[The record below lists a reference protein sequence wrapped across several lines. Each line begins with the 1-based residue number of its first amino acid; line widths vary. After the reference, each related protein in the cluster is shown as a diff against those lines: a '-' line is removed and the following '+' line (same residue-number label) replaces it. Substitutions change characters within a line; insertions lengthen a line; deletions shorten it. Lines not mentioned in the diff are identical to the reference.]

1 MLLASAALAA
11 PIDDWRERAAS
22 VRRLADN
29 DAPAAY
35 AQAQRLQLELPAD
48 APMTDRVHALNL
60 LARVEIHLAKT
71 AEAMAHA
78 EQALREASAAGD
90 RAGQAEADMNI
101 GLAAVNYNDV
111 SRLME
116 VTSQTMAAL
125 DGVNRPDLLAEALFR
140 GALVYRR
147 VGRLE
152 EAVTM
157 ALQALDAAQRS
168 GDPLSL
174 VYAHHGLAIA
184 YMQSGRL
191 AEAMPQVKEMVRQA
205 NAAGSKLQEGYALM
219 TLFEATRASG
229 DHAGARPYLDQAIQ
243 RFTEVGSPAGLGVA
257 VNLRAEAALR
267 DGQLQEALAN
277 NEQGRQILKVTRLP
291 AGFFF
296 SALQRSQIEQD
307 LGHLDRAQAEAE
319 EAFGRAR
326 RLGQPLYQSMA
337 TRRLAELAAASG
349 DHKQAYQLS
358 IEAADLQAKASAE
371 RSAERLLEAAQRRRD
386 EARRQEMAELQRHG
400 QQQAEQLRA
409 RELQER
415 WLWTVLAGSLITLMG
430 TVFFL
435 VRLRRSRAEVRRL
448 ADTLERRVLER
459 TVQLESAQHAA
470 EAATQAKSEF
480 LANMSHEI
488 RTPMNAILG
497 MSYLVLQSGLDTRQR
512 NYVEKV
518 YGAAESLLHIIND
531 ILDFSKIE
539 AGKLEIEN
547 IAFQL
552 GDVFELLSNL
562 LGMRAEQ
569 KGLELLFV
577 LPPDLPGV
585 LIGDPARLGQVLLN
599 LGNNAVKFTDK
610 GEVTIAVS
618 RIERPDDGQPDR
630 VTLQFEVRDTGIGM
644 TPEACKRLF
653 QAFTQADASMSRRYG
668 GTGLGLAISRHLVDC
683 MSGSIGVDSEPG
695 RGSRFYFTL
704 PFGVQVDSAA
714 HGSPQRMASDLHGS
728 RVLVVDDNPAAR
740 ELLRALVSSFG
751 LDVEAASVGES
762 ALAAVASGDAA
773 DRPFK
778 LVLLDWRMPVM
789 DGIECLARLA
799 SSAGRHAPPT
809 VMMVSAFNRDHVER
823 ELQLREL
830 QVAAFLPKPVTPS
843 ALLDACLTALGR
855 PGQHPRRI
863 EQRQELLEARKA
875 GLAGARILLVEDN
888 AINQELACEL
898 LSRAGVVVA
907 IAKDGRE
914 ALAALEHDRF
924 DAVLMDCQMPVMDG
938 YEATRALR
946 LRPELKDLPVIAMT
960 ANAMAGEREKVLA
973 AGMNDHIAKPIR
985 LDEMFKTL
993 VRWVQPAAVQPVALA
1008 LDSLPGVDSRA
1019 GLRILEGDEALYRRL
1034 LVMFHRRELDFEMRF
1049 RDARSHNDN
1058 DAALRCAHDLKSAAG
1073 TLGMSAL
1080 QLASAA
1086 LESALVAEREHTT
1099 GSETIEPLFK
1109 EVTRALEFVMRGL
1122 PELEDA

>member
-480 LANMSHEI
+480 LANMRS
-488 RTPMNAILG
+488 
-497 MSYLVLQSGLDTRQR
+497 
-512 NYVEKV
+512 
-518 YGAAESLLHIIND
+518 
-531 ILDFSKIE
+531 
-539 AGKLEIEN
+539 
-547 IAFQL
+547 
-552 GDVFELLSNL
+552 
-562 LGMRAEQ
+562 
-569 KGLELLFV
+569 
-577 LPPDLPGV
+577 
-585 LIGDPARLGQVLLN
+585 
-599 LGNNAVKFTDK
+599 
-610 GEVTIAVS
+610 
-618 RIERPDDGQPDR
+618 ERR
-630 VTLQFEVRDTGIGM
+630 
-644 TPEACKRLF
+644 
-653 QAFTQADASMSRRYG
+653 
-668 GTGLGLAISRHLVDC
+668 
-683 MSGSIGVDSEPG
+683 
-695 RGSRFYFTL
+695 
-704 PFGVQVDSAA
+704 
-714 HGSPQRMASDLHGS
+714 
-728 RVLVVDDNPAAR
+728 
-740 ELLRALVSSFG
+740 
-751 LDVEAASVGES
+751 
-762 ALAAVASGDAA
+762 
-773 DRPFK
+773 
-778 LVLLDWRMPVM
+778 
-789 DGIECLARLA
+789 
-799 SSAGRHAPPT
+799 
-809 VMMVSAFNRDHVER
+809 
-823 ELQLREL
+823 
-830 QVAAFLPKPVTPS
+830 
-843 ALLDACLTALGR
+843 
-855 PGQHPRRI
+855 
-863 EQRQELLEARKA
+863 
-875 GLAGARILLVEDN
+875 
-888 AINQELACEL
+888 
-898 LSRAGVVVA
+898 
-907 IAKDGRE
+907 
-914 ALAALEHDRF
+914 
-924 DAVLMDCQMPVMDG
+924 
-938 YEATRALR
+938 
-946 LRPELKDLPVIAMT
+946 
-960 ANAMAGEREKVLA
+960 
-973 AGMNDHIAKPIR
+973 
-985 LDEMFKTL
+985 
-993 VRWVQPAAVQPVALA
+993 
-1008 LDSLPGVDSRA
+1008 
-1019 GLRILEGDEALYRRL
+1019 
-1034 LVMFHRRELDFEMRF
+1034 
-1049 RDARSHNDN
+1049 
-1058 DAALRCAHDLKSAAG
+1058 
-1073 TLGMSAL
+1073 
-1080 QLASAA
+1080 
-1086 LESALVAEREHTT
+1086 
-1099 GSETIEPLFK
+1099 
-1109 EVTRALEFVMRGL
+1109 
-1122 PELEDA
+1122 